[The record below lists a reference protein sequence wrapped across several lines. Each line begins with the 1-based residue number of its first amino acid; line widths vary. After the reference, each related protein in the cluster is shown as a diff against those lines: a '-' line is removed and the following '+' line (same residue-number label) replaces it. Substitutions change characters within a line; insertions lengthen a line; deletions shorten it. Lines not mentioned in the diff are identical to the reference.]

1 MATKTIRLS
10 SIFLENFFIVSNEV
24 VDSTNAIFIGKKST
38 KVSHVKERS
47 ARGVNR
53 RGLCHHTRNSI
64 CCARRRLLD
73 ACAIVVAADDL
84 EFRHDFPEPPYAFCN
99 LSFKNGCLALETSL
113 LIILFFSF
121 PFGLI
126 VPKLLALAFS

>member
-1 MATKTIRLS
+1 M
-10 SIFLENFFIVSNEV
+10 
-24 VDSTNAIFIGKKST
+24 DSTNAIFIGKNST
-38 KVSHVKERS
+38 KVTHVKGRN

-84 EFRHDFPEPPYAFCN
+84 EFRYDFPEPPYALCN
-99 LSFKNGCLALETSL
+99 LWLENCCLALHHSV
-113 LIILFFSF
+113 FSF
-121 PFGLI
+121 PFGLM